1 MIRNYIKSAFRNLW
15 KTKGYSFLNIFG
27 LAVGITAAALIFLWV
42 EDEVTKND
50 HFANKEDIY
59 VVKSKQKYDGQTFV
73 FESTPGPFAK
83 AVAEE
88 ITGVKHAARLDW
100 GNSFLF
106 NVGDNSLFQRGFH
119 ADPPILDILSVEF
132 LEGDRK
138 SALNELNN
146 IVLAES
152 AAKRLFG
159 NESAMNKTVRVNNSE
174 SYTVSGVVKDFPVNS
189 SFTFDWL
196 INFRKFELQNPWL
209 ENWNA
214 NGLMTVVQLQPNANL
229 ANINNTLSD
238 FAKRKTKGEVTYY
251 KNMLY
256 PMSRWNMYNVFDSD
270 GNEQE
275 GNIKNVRLFSII
287 AWVVLLIACINFMNL
302 ATARSEKRAKEVGM
316 RKVVGAKRG
325 ALILQFLSE
334 SLISALLSA
343 ILAVGLIYLTI
354 KPFNEIIH
362 ADISISLF
370 KATHIYFLIGTVLIC
385 GLLAGSY
392 PAFYLSSFNP
402 LKTLKGAKQKAG
414 TAGFIR
420 RGLVVLQYTASVLLV
435 ICTAIIYQQ
444 IQHTKNRD
452 LGFERSQVIN
462 TYLQGDM
469 SKHLDVIKD
478 QLTATGNIEAVGVSD
493 NNIIDISSNSSDFDW
508 EGQDPN
514 SDILIGIMKA
524 DEGLIPAVGMTLLDG
539 RNFNPHLKGDSSSLI
554 INATLAKMIQADGL
568 VAGKILRWHNE
579 PYTIVGVVN
588 DFMFNN
594 LFTINPEPTII
605 APTDYAYGVL
615 NIKTKAGVD
624 LQKTLSQIEE
634 IVKANN
640 PAYPS
645 EYRFLDD
652 TFNSK
657 FASVTMVQHLASV
670 FAVLSIIISCLGLFG
685 LASYTAEQR
694 AKEIGIRKV
703 LGASITHLVN
713 MLNRE
718 FVMLVG
724 ISCLIAF
731 PLAWWFMHD
740 WLSTYKYRI
749 DIGWAVF
756 VLAPASAILIAVFTV
771 SSQALRAATANPTKT
786 LKEQ

>member
-174 SYTVSGVVKDFPVNS
+174 SYTVSGVVKDFPLNS

-229 ANINNTLSD
+229 AGINSTLSD
-238 FAKRKTKGEVTYY
+238 FAKSKTKGEVTYY

-316 RKVVGAKRG
+316 RKVVGAKRS

-334 SLISALLSA
+334 SLISALLSG

-354 KPFNEIIH
+354 KPFNQIIN
-362 ADISISLF
+362 AQLTVSLF
-370 KATHIYFLIGTVLIC
+370 QMTHVYFLIGTVLIC

-435 ICTAIIYQQ
+435 ICTIIIYQQ

-452 LGFERSQVIN
+452 LGFDRSQVV
-462 TYLQGDM
+462 TTALQGEM
-469 SKHLDVIKD
+469 TKHIGVIQD
-478 QLTATGNIEAVGVSD
+478 QLIATGNIDAVGVS
-493 NNIIDISSNSSDFDW
+493 NTNIMNIGSNSSGFEW
-508 EGQDPN
+508 EGKDEKSQ
-514 SDILIGIMKA
+514 ILINNIYGN
-524 DEGLIPAVGMTLLDG
+524 EGFIPSLGMNLLTG
-539 RNFNPHLKGDSSSLI
+539 RNFNTGLTGDSTSLI
-554 INATLAKMIQADGL
+554 INERLAKMIKPDGL
-568 VAGKILRWHNE
+568 VAGQTLRWHGE
-579 PYTIVGVVN
+579 PYTIVGVVKEFVYN
-588 DFMFNN
+588 DIF
-594 LFTINPEPTII
+594 LAQAEPLII
-605 APTDYAYGVL
+605 APFDASEGVL
-615 NIKTKAGVD
+615 TIRTKANID
-624 LQKTLSQIEE
+624 LATTIAQIEK
-634 IVKANN
+634 IVKSNN
-640 PAYPS
+640 TEYPFS
-645 EYRFLDD
+645 YRFMDD
-652 TFNSK
+652 SFNSK
-657 FASVTMVQHLASV
+657 FASVMLVQNLASV

-756 VLAPASAILIAVFTV
+756 VLAAALAILIAVFTV